1 MSINECLYC
10 ITRRACRQAG
20 VICLTRVPAPF
31 CPPHHTHKH
40 ACAQNRD
47 TIAEGIEGK
56 QSDLFEEIGVD
67 TDEAAGLTLAAV
79 EGLGAKSL
87 KQQRPGGGQGAAGI
101 KRQRC

>member
-1 MSINECLYC
+1 MFPCFSAPP
-10 ITRRACRQAG
+10 ITTHPH
-20 VICLTRVPAPF
+20 IS
-31 CPPHHTHKH
+31 PPHK
-40 ACAQNRD
+40 NRD

-79 EGLGAKSL
+79 EGLGAKSI
-87 KQQRPGGGQGAAGI
+87 KPQQRPGGGQGVAGI

>member
-1 MSINECLYC
+1 MLLCL
-10 ITRRACRQAG
+10 
-20 VICLTRVPAPF
+20 
-31 CPPHHTHKH
+31 PPTHTPTHPHKH
-40 ACAQNRD
+40 VCAQNRD

-87 KQQRPGGGQGAAGI
+87 KQQRPGGGQVVAGI